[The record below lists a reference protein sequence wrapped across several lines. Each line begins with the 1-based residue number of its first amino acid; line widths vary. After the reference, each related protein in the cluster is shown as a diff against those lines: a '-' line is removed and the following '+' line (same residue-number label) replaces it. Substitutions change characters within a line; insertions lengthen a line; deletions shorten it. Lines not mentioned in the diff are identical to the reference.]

1 MEPSPEL
8 LLIVVIPRPERGGSV
23 RLQPG
28 GCELVLESVRGGH
41 TLLWSDGRTSRRFA
55 LGLVD
60 EGRLTLE
67 LRAPRLPVRVIT
79 RDVISLVPGGR
90 LRGYLQIPL
99 VPSLVW
105 HRDGSRPSIL
115 IELPPRELAAEWD
128 DREGHS
134 FRCPS
139 SLHSRFPMRSY
150 DPCAVVPV
158 VLCNP
163 SGTVASPPHIP
174 LQLRDAELSELRGTV
189 VVKPRRLRWVGER
202 FAMDAP
208 RDGVPVQ
215 P

>member
-1 MEPSPEL
+1 
-8 LLIVVIPRPERGGSV
+8 
-23 RLQPG
+23 
-28 GCELVLESVRGGH
+28 
-41 TLLWSDGRTSRRFA
+41 
-55 LGLVD
+55 
-60 EGRLTLE
+60 
-67 LRAPRLPVRVIT
+67 
-79 RDVISLVPGGR
+79 VISLVPGGR

-139 SLHSRFPMRSY
+139 SLHSRFPMRELRSVRRRAGRALQSQW
-150 DPCAVVPV
+150 DR
-158 VLCNP
+158 
-163 SGTVASPPHIP
+163 GVAAAHSAAAA
-174 LQLRDAELSELRGTV
+174 RRRLSELRGTV

>member
-1 MEPSPEL
+1 MESSLDLP
-8 LLIVVIPRPERGGSV
+8 LIVAVPRPNRGGSV

-41 TLLWSDGRTSRRFA
+41 SLLWSDGRTSRRFA

-60 EGRLTLE
+60 EGKLTLE
-67 LRAPRLPVRVIT
+67 QRAPRLPLRVIT

-90 LRGYLQIPL
+90 LRGYLQVPL

-105 HRDGSRPSIL
+105 NREGAPPSVL

-139 SLHSRFPMRSY
+139 SLHARFPMRSGE
-150 DPCAVVPV
+150 PRAVVPV
-158 VLCNP
+158 VLTNP
-163 SGTVASPPHIP
+163 SANVASPPHIP
-174 LQLRDAELSELRGTV
+174 LHLRDADLVELRSTV

-202 FAMDAP
+202 FVMDAP
-208 RDGVPVQ
+208 SAGVRVQ